1 MTPNQI
7 SVHTFNGYKM
17 GCQEKMEGFGRMK
30 NAYIHYWLWKIQ
42 GSGLAL
48 FSGHLFGSETGLH
61 RSGDLFR
68 GHGSHM
74 GQSIISRSK
83 IEGFE
88 TDGPE
93 VSQGA

>member
-1 MTPNQI
+1 
-7 SVHTFNGYKM
+7 M

-30 NAYIHYWLWKIQ
+30 NAYIQYWLRKIQ

-48 FSGHLFGSETGLH
+48 FSGHLFGRETGLH
-61 RSGDLFR
+61 CSGDLLR
-68 GHGSHM
+68 RHRSHM